1 MRRGRHYAEFTLRS
15 GNAHLNAF
23 VGVVGEIF
31 SGDPTFGGDSSSS
44 SDDEE
49 LEGDETPPLETPP
62 ADAHRSQVAWL
73 LWTSTG
79 KLRHCGRDS
88 RWVGQPENGALKQG
102 DVVVSAPSR
111 RV

>member
-23 VGVVGEIF
+23 VGVVGETF
-31 SGDPTFGGDSSSS
+31 GGDPTFGGEDPYLRTS
-44 SDDEE
+44 SDSDEEE
-49 LEGDETPPLETPP
+49 LEGEDV
-62 ADAHRSQVAWL
+62 HRSHVAWL

>member
-23 VGVVGEIF
+23 VGVVGEI
-31 SGDPTFGGDSSSS
+31 GDPTFGGDSSSS
-44 SDDEE
+44 SDEE
-49 LEGDETPPLETPP
+49 EVEGV
-62 ADAHRSQVAWL
+62 DAHRSQVAWL